1 MLDFFSSFATRP
13 RRPRRVARA
22 SQSAEVPSRASEA
35 RVTRSR
41 RRDET
46 SHGGMTKKTH
56 VKKFLR
62 RQRRVAENA
71 RVAGDRNF
79 ARLAQ
84 IALAP
89 GQDAGDRAICARA
102 AASRLAKLCAAPEL
116 VASKRVRETSL
127 EEGDGRGALLGA
139 RGDREA
145 CTRTTIS
152 ARCRC
157 TRASVPSQQRLVH
170 ALALPRRRDLDVIRA
185 SRAVIARAKRRR
197 RVAAVGRRRARHR
210 RRARRRRRRARPSAS
225 FRVTGPCCVVSY
237 P

>member
-127 EEGDGRGALLGA
+127 EEGEIVAKVTSRRRGRDGAERPKHASLRRLVYTPWFCTDCGFANDHA
-139 RGDREA
+139 RGT
-145 CTRTTIS
+145 C
-152 ARCRC
+152 ARC
-157 TRASVPSQQRLVH
+157 
-170 ALALPRRRDLDVIRA
+170 
-185 SRAVIARAKRRR
+185 ARATRQLEEGEWICEKCDAHNFKI
-197 RVAAVGRRRARHR
+197 RVVCRA
-210 RRARRRRRRARPSAS
+210 
-225 FRVTGPCCVVSY
+225 CKNKKKL
-237 P
+237 

>member
-1 MLDFFSSFATRP
+1 
-13 RRPRRVARA
+13 
-22 SQSAEVPSRASEA
+22 
-35 RVTRSR
+35 
-41 RRDET
+41 
-46 SHGGMTKKTH
+46 MTKKTH

-127 EEGDGRGALLGA
+127 EEGEIVAKVTSRRRGRDGAERPKHASLRRLVYTPWFCTDCGFANDHARGTCARGA
-139 RGDREA
+139 
-145 CTRTTIS
+145 
-152 ARCRC
+152 
-157 TRASVPSQQRLVH
+157 
-170 ALALPRRRDLDVIRA
+170 RA
-185 SRAVIARAKRRR
+185 SREFFRHRTARVLEIARLIHTSSLARECEYFH
-197 RVAAVGRRRARHR
+197 AIRRRARAVSRVGRGLR
-210 RRARRRRRRARPSAS
+210 RGFAVLHAARRGLRNRHRSDLRQRR
-225 FRVTGPCCVVSY
+225 V
-237 P
+237 

>member
-1 MLDFFSSFATRP
+1 MLDFFSSLATRP

-127 EEGDGRGALLGA
+127 EEGEIVAKVTSRRRGRDGAERPKHASLRRLVY
-139 RGDREA
+139 
-145 CTRTTIS
+145 TPWFNTVHVIVS
-152 ARCRC
+152 
-157 TRASVPSQQRLVH
+157 TRAKSQLFTRLSEFACYVSIVGDGVRRGTSVRL
-170 ALALPRRRDLDVIRA
+170 
-185 SRAVIARAKRRR
+185 
-197 RVAAVGRRRARHR
+197 
-210 RRARRRRRRARPSAS
+210 ARRLARR
-225 FRVTGPCCVVSY
+225 F
-237 P
+237 